1 MHISN
6 VKLNLSESKLRLMAY
21 FLNKLLL
28 FYQDNV
34 EKCKVAVNGSAL
46 ERKSSIAFT
55 SAKELTKVQSS
66 VCLPSVTMMHG
77 DFKSVVKE
85 ITTNNVPK
93 LDR

>member
-6 VKLNLSESKLRLMAY
+6 VKFNLSENKLRLMTY

-28 FYQDNV
+28 LYQNNV
-34 EKCKVAVNGSAL
+34 EKVAVNNLAL
-46 ERKSSIAFT
+46 ERKSSIVFI
-55 SAKELTKVQSS
+55 SAKELMRVQSN

-77 DFKSVVKE
+77 DFKPVIKE
-85 ITTNNVPK
+85 VTTNNVPK